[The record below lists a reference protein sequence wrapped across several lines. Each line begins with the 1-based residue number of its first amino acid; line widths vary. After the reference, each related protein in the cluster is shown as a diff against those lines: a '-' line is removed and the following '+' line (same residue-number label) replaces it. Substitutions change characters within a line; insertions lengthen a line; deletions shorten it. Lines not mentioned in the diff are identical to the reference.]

1 MATVIEN
8 SASLFPNANER
19 NHLAET
25 VTSGQSES
33 EVMAEA
39 VD

>member
-1 MATVIEN
+1 MATVIKN
-8 SASLFPNANER
+8 STSFLPNANER
-19 NHLAET
+19 NRLAET
-25 VTSGQSES
+25 ATSGQSES